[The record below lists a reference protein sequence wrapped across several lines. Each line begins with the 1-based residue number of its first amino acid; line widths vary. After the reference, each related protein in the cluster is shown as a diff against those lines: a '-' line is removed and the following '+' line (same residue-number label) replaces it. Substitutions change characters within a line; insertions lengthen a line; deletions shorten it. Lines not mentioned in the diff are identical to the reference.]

1 MSGYKS
7 FAHFYD
13 RLTGNIDYKQRAEY
27 FDKLITINGGK
38 KEILLDLAC
47 GTGSLTEQLSKLG
60 YDVIGVDAS
69 AEMLSIA
76 ASKGQ
81 QGITYLCQDMRSLD
95 LYGTID
101 ATICALDSINHI
113 TEEDEVMRVFER
125 VSLFTVP
132 GGLFIFDVNT
142 IYKHEFV
149 LGNNTFVYDLSDIY
163 CVWQNEYLADTST
176 VKISLDI
183 FECKGEHF
191 YRHEESF
198 YERAYSV
205 EHLETML
212 KSTGFNVLSKYELGS
227 LNEPK
232 SDTDKIVFVARKD

>member
-81 QGITYLCQDMRSLD
+81 QGITYLCQDMR
-95 LYGTID
+95 
-101 ATICALDSINHI
+101 
-113 TEEDEVMRVFER
+113 
-125 VSLFTVP
+125 
-132 GGLFIFDVNT
+132 
-142 IYKHEFV
+142 
-149 LGNNTFVYDLSDIY
+149 
-163 CVWQNEYLADTST
+163 
-176 VKISLDI
+176 
-183 FECKGEHF
+183 
-191 YRHEESF
+191 
-198 YERAYSV
+198 
-205 EHLETML
+205 
-212 KSTGFNVLSKYELGS
+212 
-227 LNEPK
+227 
-232 SDTDKIVFVARKD
+232 